1 MRPPKYLPPR
11 DFRATRGL
19 VGRLVILVLL
29 LIGAF
34 QSISFYVESL
44 WYGSLGF
51 ESVYWYRLRAQFLVF
66 LGAGALTTAALWTIF
81 RVAAP
86 PAGYARRPFLRFG
99 DETITIPTSETLRGL
114 A

>member
-1 MRPPKYLPPR
+1 MRPPRHHPTP
-11 DFRATRGL
+11 DFRSTRSFVL
-19 VGRLVILVLL
+19 RLGVLILF
-29 LIGAF
+29 LIAAF
-34 QSISFYVESL
+34 QSLSFYVESL

-86 PAGYARRPFLRFG
+86 PVGYARRPFLRFG
-99 DETITIPTSETLRGL
+99 DETITIPT
-114 A
+114 